1 MNGNKSVN
9 ADFTL
14 NGSYALVITI
24 DPVASGSVEATP
36 SGPYYY
42 GTVVTLTAT
51 ANTGYTFDYWS
62 GDASGTDPV
71 TTVMMTGNKSVT
83 AHFTPN
89 QYILTLIIDGE
100 GMVIKNP
107 DQITYDY
114 NSVVQLTAVPA
125 ADWVFSSWSG
135 DLTGNA
141 NPQSITMTGN
151 KTVTAHF
158 TYDGDDTEAPVLKFK
173 KPISNGMYIFNQFI
187 MQLRSLKMPI
197 IVHLLTIEANA
208 SDNDSGIDR
217 VEFYINGVLKST
229 DDSAPYD
236 YNWVTV
242 ICGKYN
248 LSMKAYDNAGN
259 VAISEQTVF
268 RWRIHPILDYLLVF
282 FGIVLKQH

>member
-1 MNGNKSVN
+1 
-9 ADFTL
+9 
-14 NGSYALVITI
+14 
-24 DPVASGSVEATP
+24 
-36 SGPYYY
+36 
-42 GTVVTLTAT
+42 
-51 ANTGYTFDYWS
+51 
-62 GDASGTDPV
+62 
-71 TTVMMTGNKSVT
+71 
-83 AHFTPN
+83 
-89 QYILTLIIDGE
+89 
-100 GMVIKNP
+100 
-107 DQITYDY
+107 
-114 NSVVQLTAVPA
+114 
-125 ADWVFSSWSG
+125 
-135 DLTGNA
+135 
-141 NPQSITMTGN
+141 
-151 KTVTAHF
+151 
-158 TYDGDDTEAPVLKFK
+158 
-173 KPISNGMYIFNQFI
+173 
-187 MQLRSLKMPI
+187 MPI